1 MEMAAHKTC
10 KGTVVA
16 AVTTVPMFWYYT
28 KLAPTERHNCHED
41 SIRREL
47 NAKIALSI

>member
-1 MEMAAHKTC
+1 MATLEGA
-10 KGTVVA
+10 G
-16 AVTTVPMFWYYT
+16 F
-28 KLAPTERHNCHED
+28 APTERHNCHED